1 MDHDTCAGG
10 VHSVKSEKMARPGH
24 SNSPCLSPSILWW
37 LSFLIR
43 LVGSVS

>member
-43 LVGSVS
+43 LVELCV